1 MDSVT
6 HITLGACIGEL
17 VLGKK
22 LGKQALLWGAIAQS
36 LPDIDTAGALFL
48 SPEKALLAHRGIT
61 HSLVFAVVVGLAL
74 AFLVRRIHHKV
85 YLPFIMLALFFCLQL
100 MLHDLLDT
108 CNAYGTGLL
117 EPFSHQ
123 RFSVNLLYVA
133 DPLFTISLLVAFVV
147 LVFKNISYRGRAKW
161 AFAAIALSGLY
172 LCLAGFSKL
181 YISGRVQATLTLEK
195 GQVQPAY
202 LITPAPFTSMLWY
215 VVVPVNNGYNAAYS
229 SVFDDSNSAL
239 AYRFYTK
246 NDWLLNGVQNKELIN
261 SLITFSD
268 KYYTITKAGNNININ
283 VLRFGQVQGWAVADA
298 PFAFSYPLVAGKN
311 QAMLLQKGRLS
322 GWGGYALK
330 IYVKRILG
338 KPVIEN
344 KPNHKI

>member
-22 LGKQALLWGAIAQS
+22 LGKQALLWGAVAQS
-36 LPDIDTAGALFL
+36 LPDIDSAGALFL
-48 SPEKALLAHRGIT
+48 PPEQALLAHRGIT

-74 AFLVRRIHHKV
+74 AFLAQRIHHKV

-133 DPLFTISLLVAFVV
+133 DPLFTIGLLVAFVV
-147 LVFKNISYRGRAKW
+147 LVLKNINYQGRTKW
-161 AFAAIALSGLY
+161 AFAAMMLSGLY

-181 YISGRVQATLTLEK
+181 YISGRVQATLEK
-195 GQVQPAY
+195 DQVQPGY

-215 VVVPVNNGYNAAYS
+215 IVAPINNGYNTAYS
-229 SVFDDSNSAL
+229 SVFDGNDNALNYQFHAKDEGLLSNI
-239 AYRFYTK
+239 
-246 NDWLLNGVQNKELIN
+246 QNKELIN
-261 SLITFSD
+261 SLISFSNG
-268 KYYTITKAGNNININ
+268 YYTITKAGNNTNIN
-283 VLRFGQVQGWAVADA
+283 VLRFGQIQGWAVADA

-311 QAMLLQKGRLS
+311 QAMLLQKGRLT
-322 GWGGYALK
+322 GWDGHSLK
-330 IYVKRILG
+330 IYIKRILG

>member
-22 LGKQALLWGAIAQS
+22 LGKQALIWGAIAQS
-36 LPDIDTAGALFL
+36 LPDIDSAAALFL
-48 SPEKALLAHRGIT
+48 SPEQALLAHRGIT
-61 HSLVFAVVVGLAL
+61 HSLVFAVVIGLAI
-74 AFLVRRIHHKV
+74 AFLVRRIHYKA
-85 YLPFIMLALFFCLQL
+85 YLPFVMLALFFCLQL

-133 DPLFTISLLVAFVV
+133 DPLFTIGLLVAFVV
-147 LVFKNISYRGRAKW
+147 LVFKNISYHGRAKW
-161 AFAAIALSGLY
+161 ALAAIMFSGVY
-172 LCLAGFSKL
+172 LCVAGFCKL
-181 YISGRVQATLTLEK
+181 YISGRVKASLEK
-195 GQVQPAY
+195 GQIQSAY
-202 LITPAPFTSMLWY
+202 LITPAPFTSMFWY
-215 VVVPVNNGYNAAYS
+215 IVAPVNNGYNTAYS
-229 SVFDDSNSAL
+229 SVFDDNENSL
-239 AYRFYTK
+239 AYQFHAQ
-246 NDWLLNGVQNKELIN
+246 NDSLLNGVQNKTVVN
-261 SLITFSD
+261 SLVTFSN
-268 KYYTITKAGNNININ
+268 KYYTITKAGNNTNIN

-311 QAMLLQKGRLS
+311 EALLLQKGRLS
-322 GWGGYALK
+322 GWNGHALK

-338 KPVIEN
+338 KSVIEN

>member
-36 LPDIDTAGALFL
+36 LPDIDAAGALFL
-48 SPEKALLAHRGIT
+48 PPEQALLAHRGVT
-61 HSLVFAVVVGLAL
+61 HSLVFGVVVGLAL
-74 AFLVRRIHHKV
+74 AFLARRIHHKV
-85 YLPFIMLALFFCLQL
+85 YLPFIMLALFFCTQL

-133 DPLFTISLLVAFVV
+133 DPLFTMGLLVAFVV
-147 LVFKNISYRGRAKW
+147 LVFKNISYHGRAKW
-161 AFAAIALSGLY
+161 AFAAIMLSGLY
-172 LCLAGFSKL
+172 LCFACFSKL
-181 YISGRVQATLTLEK
+181 YISRKVQASLEIS
-195 GQVQPAY
+195 QVQPAY
-202 LITPAPFTSMLWY
+202 LITPAPFSSMFWY
-215 VVVPVNNGYNAAYS
+215 IVAPVNNGYNTAYS
-229 SVFDDSNSAL
+229 SVFDDNDNSL
-239 AYRFYTK
+239 AYQFHAQ
-246 NDWLLNGVQNKELIN
+246 NDSLLNGVQNKTVVN
-261 SLITFSD
+261 SLVTFSD
-268 KYYTITKAGNNININ
+268 KYYTIIKAGNDININ
-283 VLRFGQVQGWAVADA
+283 VLRFGQVQGWAVTDA

-322 GWGGYALK
+322 GWDGYTLK

-338 KPVIEN
+338 KSVIEN

>member
-22 LGKQALLWGAIAQS
+22 LGKQALMWGAIAQS
-36 LPDIDTAGALFL
+36 LPDIDSAGALFL
-48 SPEKALLAHRGIT
+48 SPEQALLAHRGIT
-61 HSLVFAVVVGLAL
+61 HSLVFALVVGLAL

-85 YLPFIMLALFFCLQL
+85 YVPFVTLALFFCLQL

-133 DPLFTISLLVAFVV
+133 DPLFTTGLLVAFVV
-147 LVFKNISYRGRAKW
+147 LVFKNIRYQGRAKW
-161 AFAAIALSGLY
+161 AFVAIALSGLY
-172 LCLAGFSKL
+172 LCLAVFSKL
-181 YISGRVQATLTLEK
+181 YISGRVQATLK
-195 GQVQPAY
+195 KDGVQPGY

-215 VVVPVNNGYNAAYS
+215 IVAPVNNGYNTAYS
-229 SVFDDSNSAL
+229 SVFDGNANGI
-239 AYRFYTK
+239 AYQFHAK
-246 NDWLLNGVQNKELIN
+246 NDSLLNGVQNKNVVN
-261 SLITFSD
+261 SLVTFSD
-268 KYYTITKAGNNININ
+268 KYYTITKAGNDININ

-298 PFAFSYPLVAGKN
+298 QFAFSYPLIAGKN

-322 GWGGYALK
+322 GWNGHALK

-338 KPVIEN
+338 KSVIEN